1 MIFIKKI
8 TDDTDRICQSCLEP
22 AYYYLYVQSRSS
34 NICIPV
40 CTECVTELK
49 LNISCN
55 LESETKIKEIEK

>member
-1 MIFIKKI
+1 MIYINKI
-8 TDDTDRICQSCLEP
+8 TNNTDRRCQSCLEL
-22 AYYYLYVQSRSS
+22 ANYYLYVQSRSS

-55 LESETKIKEIEK
+55 LEPESKTKEIEK